1 MVLNKSVFKS
11 FLNALSSK
19 DINWIEFIHVVKY
32 LISVVFKRDFY
43 IPRIKHS
50 LFLKEKKVK
59 YYKTV
64 FKVLAEYT
72 SGTKLGIVAISE
84 DRVLIRQV
92 DVKDDADRI
101 SKFIGL
107 GMMALNGISLIPK
120 MEGINITYNNDLQMA
135 RFYLKDR
142 EGASEFIFN
151 DFKIKELIPIKNKVS
166 EQVIDVFDYPL
177 HIDFHSHIRRVI
189 NYSLLQ
195 GVNIVYHSSNYKK
208 TLAYRFSLAAKELNK
223 VFNIDVN
230 TFMDWDSF
238 LVKTYD
244 NIIINETKEKEM
256 IKAKISDI
264 VPMDIVEASNM
275 VIEMKKLDAT
285 VELEINVYNMLT
297 SKVVEIKN
305 TAPEK
310 KNAVVHSFESFVPY
324 LNTILKTA
332 RLAIFEDSIPAMAGA
347 DISRVFKLDLRRGL

>member
-1 MVLNKSVFKS
+1 MVLNKSLFKS
-11 FLNALSSK
+11 FLNALNSK

-84 DRVLIRQV
+84 NRVLIRQA

-101 SKFIGL
+101 SKFIGT
-107 GMMALNGISLIPK
+107 GMMALNSVSLIPK

-151 DFKIKELIPIKNKVS
+151 DFKIKELIPLKNKVS
-166 EQVIDVFDYPL
+166 EQVVDVFDYPL

-189 NYSLLQ
+189 NYNLLQ

-208 TLAYRFSLAAKELNK
+208 TLAYRFSLAAKQLNRI
-223 VFNIDVN
+223 FNIDVN
-230 TFMDWDSF
+230 TFIDWDSF
-238 LVKTYD
+238 LMKTYD
-244 NIIINETKEKEM
+244 NIILNETKEKEM
-256 IKAKISDI
+256 IRVKVRDI
-264 VPMDIVEASNM
+264 VPMDIVEPSLS
-275 VIEMKKLDAT
+275 VIELKKLDAT
-285 VELEINVYNMLT
+285 IELEANIYNVLT
-297 SKVVEIKN
+297 SKVVEIKK
-305 TAPEK
+305 TSPEN
-310 KNAVVHSFESFVPY
+310 KNAIVHSFESFVPY
-324 LNTILKTA
+324 LNSFLKIA
-332 RLAIFEDSIPAMAGA
+332 KLAITEDSVPAMAGA
-347 DISRVFKLDLRRGL
+347 DISRIFTLDLRRGL

>member
-11 FLNALSSK
+11 FLNALNSK

-64 FKVLAEYT
+64 FKILAEYT

-84 DRVLIRQV
+84 NMVLIRQV

-101 SKFIGL
+101 SKFIGT
-107 GMMALNGISLIPK
+107 GMMALNSVSLIPK

-166 EQVIDVFDYPL
+166 EQVVDVIDYPL
-177 HIDFHSHIRRVI
+177 HIDFHSHIRRII
-189 NYSLLQ
+189 NYNLLQ

-208 TLAYRFSLAAKELNK
+208 TLAYRFSLAAKQLNR

-230 TFMDWDSF
+230 TFIDWDSF
-238 LVKTYD
+238 LMKTYD
-244 NIIINETKEKEM
+244 NIILNETKEKEM
-256 IKAKISDI
+256 IKVKISDI

-310 KNAVVHSFESFVPY
+310 KNAVVHNFESFVPY

>member
-11 FLNALSSK
+11 FLNALNSK

-32 LISVVFKRDFY
+32 LISVVFKRGLY

-84 DRVLIRQV
+84 NRVLIRQV

-101 SKFIGL
+101 SKFIGT
-107 GMMALNGISLIPK
+107 GMMALNSVSLIPK

-166 EQVIDVFDYPL
+166 EQVIDIFDYPL
-177 HIDFHSHIRRVI
+177 HIDFHSHIRRII
-189 NYSLLQ
+189 NYNLLQ
-195 GVNIVYHSSNYKK
+195 GVNIVYYSSNYKK
-208 TLAYRFSLAAKELNK
+208 TLAYRFSLAAKQLNRIFK
-223 VFNIDVN
+223 ADVN
-230 TFMDWDSF
+230 TFIDWDSF
-238 LVKTYD
+238 LMKTYD
-244 NIIINETKEKEM
+244 NIILNETKEKEM
-256 IKAKISDI
+256 IRVKVRDI
-264 VPMDIVEASNM
+264 VPMDIVEASIS
-275 VIEMKKLDAT
+275 VIELNKLDAT
-285 VELEINVYNMLT
+285 IELEANIYNVLT
-297 SKVVEIKN
+297 SKVVEIKQ
-305 TAPEK
+305 TSPEN
-310 KNAVVHSFESFVPY
+310 KNAIVHSFESFVPY
-324 LNTILKTA
+324 LNSFLKTA
-332 RLAIFEDSIPAMAGA
+332 KLAITEDSIPAMAGA
-347 DISRVFKLDLRRGL
+347 DISRIFTLDLRRGL

>member
-1 MVLNKSVFKS
+1 MVLNKSLFKS
-11 FLNALSSK
+11 FLNALNSK

-84 DRVLIRQV
+84 NRVLIRQV

-101 SKFIGL
+101 SKFIGT
-107 GMMALNGISLIPK
+107 GMMALNSVSLIPK

-189 NYSLLQ
+189 NYNLLQ

-208 TLAYRFSLAAKELNK
+208 TLAYRFSLAAKQLNR

-230 TFMDWDSF
+230 TFIDWDSF
-238 LVKTYD
+238 LMKTYD
-244 NIIINETKEKEM
+244 NIILNETKEKEM
-256 IKAKISDI
+256 IRVKVRDI
-264 VPMDIVEASNM
+264 VPMDIVEASIS
-275 VIEMKKLDAT
+275 VIELNKLDAT
-285 VELEINVYNMLT
+285 IELEANIYNVLT
-297 SKVVEIKN
+297 SKVVEIKQ
-305 TAPEK
+305 TSPEN
-310 KNAVVHSFESFVPY
+310 KNAIVHSFESFVPY
-324 LNTILKTA
+324 LNSFLKLA
-332 RLAIFEDSIPAMAGA
+332 KLAITEDSIPAMAGA
-347 DISRVFKLDLRRGL
+347 DISRIFTLDLRRGL

>member
-11 FLNALSSK
+11 FLNALNSK
-19 DINWIEFIHVVKY
+19 DINYIEFMHVVKY

-43 IPRIKHS
+43 IPRIRHS

-84 DRVLIRQV
+84 NRVLIRQV

-101 SKFIGL
+101 SKFIGT
-107 GMMALNGISLIPK
+107 GMMALNSVSLIPK
-120 MEGINITYNNDLQMA
+120 IEGINITYNNDLQMA

-189 NYSLLQ
+189 NYNLLQ

-208 TLAYRFSLAAKELNK
+208 TLAYRFSLAAKQLNRI
-223 VFNIDVN
+223 FNIDVN
-230 TFMDWDSF
+230 TFIDWDSF

-244 NIIINETKEKEM
+244 NIILNETKEKEM
-256 IKAKISDI
+256 IRVKVRDI
-264 VPMDIVEASNM
+264 VPMDIVEPSLS
-275 VIEMKKLDAT
+275 VIELNKLDAT
-285 VELEINVYNMLT
+285 IELEANIYNVLT
-297 SKVVEIKN
+297 SKVVEIKK
-305 TAPEK
+305 TSPEN
-310 KNAVVHSFESFVPY
+310 KNAIVHSFESFVPY
-324 LNTILKTA
+324 LNSFLKIA
-332 RLAIFEDSIPAMAGA
+332 KLAITEDSVPAMAGA
-347 DISRVFKLDLRRGL
+347 DISRIFTLDLRRGL